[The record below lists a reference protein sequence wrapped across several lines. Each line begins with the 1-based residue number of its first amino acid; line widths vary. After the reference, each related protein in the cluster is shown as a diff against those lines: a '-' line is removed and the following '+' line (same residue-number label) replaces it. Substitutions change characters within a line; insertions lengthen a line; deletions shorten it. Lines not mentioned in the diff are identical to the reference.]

1 MSNKYEPI
9 LGLLETQIAI
19 KFVKDRFEQELASA
33 LKITRV
39 SAPLFV
45 YRKSGL
51 NDYLNGFERP
61 VSFKALEFDNEI
73 EIVHSLAKWKR
84 MALKKYNFGAGSGL
98 YTDMNA
104 IRRDENTD
112 ALHSLYVDQ
121 WDWEKVISESD
132 RNIEYLKE
140 VVNDI
145 YKVIYK
151 IGVEVENK
159 YPKLKNTLPKDIK
172 FINSSEL
179 EKMYPNLTQKEREN
193 QVTKEYGAVFLNQIG
208 WPLDSGTP
216 HDGRAPDYDDWLLN
230 GDILVWDEELNLA
243 LELSSMGIRV
253 NAESLQKQ
261 VEYVKKYEKLENE
274 YAKEVLN
281 NTLPLT
287 IGGGIGQSRLCM
299 FFLKKKHIGEVQV
312 SIWKDEDIIEL
323 SKQNINLL

>member
-1 MSNKYEPI
+1 MSIKYEPI

-19 KFVKDRFEQELASA
+19 KFVKDRFEQELAST

-84 MALKKYNFGAGSGL
+84 MALKKYKFNAGSGL

-179 EKMYPNLTQKEREN
+179 EKMYPNLTPKEREN

>member
-1 MSNKYEPI
+1 MPNKYEPI

-84 MALKKYNFGAGSGL
+84 MALKKYNFNAGSGL

-281 NTLPLT
+281 NALPLT